1 MFNNCKDAFA
11 LCKNFGYPS
20 FFVTITCNPEWDEIK
35 RLLIGTGL
43 KAEDRP
49 DITSRVFKIKLNNL
63 IRDFKYGDIFGKI
76 SGYKLISAQI
86 PDKRRRPKLYA
97 AVEKFMVHS
106 PCGKYNKNSPFM
118 TSISLLE
125 ENPVIFKEYEG
136 IQDVLS
142 RVDAKSLPIVSF
154 HRNLYEGQ
162 YFNVDSK
169 KKGYLLSLH
178 PLPSLFY
185 RKFKDLLGNT
195 IVTFDA
201 NHNLIELRIEKL
213 NHTAY
218 IIRGLHKLMNFYGLY
233 RGGYIKLSYAYK
245 EYFRIIK
252 IRDHNMVKK
261 SSIYTGIKLL
271 LSDNFYHKDEDLHS
285 SYLGL
290 PTEFVTKAFP
300 SHHHQV
306 CVVQRR
312 GCRYT
317 MGLFSLVMVLED
329 YRLTPKLA
337 RARRMS
343 ILRSKRLNHTLNV
356 NDVLRYSFS
365 NFLDTSPKDH
375 SPQVVLPLK
384 RTSSAVSNDSISCFI
399 STEKGHSSCTG
410 HQMFKV
416 NFHDPVNLSSNIS
429 SSRDKK
435 KVTLKGT
442 CSSTK
447 AIVNPSDNMLSA
459 KATFFDP
466 TSIRTPLL
474 DVTNDLYHHEVVD
487 VFDDINLE
495 SDYSIDFQDDN
506 VIDESATAY
515 EIDSLVIDEE
525 AFWDAGDLSHT
536 CIYCKALMW
545 DHERLSK
552 SINSVTPHFGLCCM
566 DGKVELP
573 LMKQAPDNLKAL
585 YFLDDEI
592 GRYFR
597 KNIRAFNAMFSF
609 TSMAGKINHKINNG
623 SDPPSFILSGQ
634 NYHSIGS
641 LIPQANEK
649 PRFAQL
655 YIYDTD
661 NEIHNRISAILPV
674 SSVGNLEHD
683 IVCMLKNM
691 LDEHNPLAQSFRY
704 ARDRFTESHSLDM
717 KLKLIRRREKDG
729 RRYNLPTASE
739 VAALV
744 VGDIDDSLLDRD
756 IILETKSKQLK
767 KIDVIHPLYL
777 ALQYPLIF
785 PYGEDGYRTGILAAS
800 RYNVD
805 GSKKR
810 NTISMR
816 EFFAFRLQMR
826 SSESPILLNSRRLF
840 QQFLVDAY
848 TMVESE
854 RLSFLRF
861 NQPKL
866 RVEKYKLLHESLVR
880 GDANAVSSGQ
890 RIILPST
897 FTGGPRYMF
906 NNCKDAFALCKNF
919 GYPSFFVTITC
930 NPEWDEIKRLLIGT
944 GLKAEDRPDI
954 TSRVFKIKL
963 NNLIRDF
970 KYGDIFG
977 KISGYVCTIEFQK
990 RGLPHAHILLFMHPL
1005 SKPRSLD
1012 DIDKLISAQI
1022 PDKRRRPKLYAAVE
1036 KFMVHSPCGKY
1047 NKNSPF
1053 MVNGLCSKYFSKQ
1066 FRQRTVVDEAG
1077 FPKYCR
1083 PKNGRT
1089 IIKKGATLDNSFIVP
1104 YNPTL
1109 LLRYGCHI
1117 NVEHTRQT
1125 SAIKYLFKYVHKGND
1140 RVTASFYQTSVN
1152 GNAPPIVDEI
1162 NNHYDCRYISACE
1175 ATWRL
1180 YGYDIQVKEPAVIR
1194 LPFHLLEENP
1204 VIFKEYEGIQDVLSR
1219 VDAKFTKLQ
1228 AWFVVNKY
1236 FPLARSLT
1244 YCEFPQK
1251 FVWKDNISMWIP
1263 RKQGYSIG
1271 RLTHV
1276 PRGNGEDYYLRLL
1289 LNIQKGCTS
1298 FEEIRTVDGVTHNTF
1313 KEACYALGLLQ
1324 DEKEFIDAILE
1335 ASTWASANYVR
1346 DLFVMLL
1353 ISNNIACPDFVL
1365 ERCYKELSEDIL
1377 FEQRRIHHVQDLH
1390 LSDEHIM
1397 NLTLAKI
1404 EDKMQAN
1411 GRCGGNIVLNVASS
1425 DIASLLLPNGRT
1437 AHSRFKIP
1445 LSINEDS
1452 ICNIKPGTPLC
1463 KLICK
1468 AKLIIWDEAPMLS
1481 KYCYEALDKS
1491 LKDIL
1496 RFQPS
1501 FNPNLPFGGK
1511 VVVLGGDFRQILPVI
1526 PMGSR
1531 QDIVQACISS
1541 SYLWDFC
1548 TVLKLSKNMRL
1559 TVGGIVEVDDDIK
1572 AFADWLIQIGNGLA
1586 GDSTDGESEVVIPK
1600 DILIDDTNDGFQ
1612 NLVTFVYTG
1621 LLMNL
1626 DNINYFKEHTILAP
1640 TLEVVHEVNNT
1651 IMEFINSDEKV
1662 YLSSDSL
1669 CAEEGNIEYELDAII
1684 TDVLNSINCSGLP
1697 NHQLK
1702 LKIGVPVML
1711 LRNIDQSNGLCN
1723 GTRLQVRR
1731 LGNHVIECNILTG
1744 DKCGEVVLIPRM
1756 NMAPNN
1762 ETLPFRF
1769 QRRQFPLVVSF
1780 AMTINKSQGQ
1790 TLSKVGLYLPRPVF
1804 THGQLYVAL
1813 SRVKS
1818 TEGLRVLIKNNGS
1831 LSDDSTLNVV
1841 YRKVFQNL

>member
-1 MFNNCKDAFA
+1 
-11 LCKNFGYPS
+11 
-20 FFVTITCNPEWDEIK
+20 
-35 RLLIGTGL
+35 
-43 KAEDRP
+43 
-49 DITSRVFKIKLNNL
+49 
-63 IRDFKYGDIFGKI
+63 
-76 SGYKLISAQI
+76 
-86 PDKRRRPKLYA
+86 
-97 AVEKFMVHS
+97 
-106 PCGKYNKNSPFM
+106 
-118 TSISLLE
+118 
-125 ENPVIFKEYEG
+125 
-136 IQDVLS
+136 
-142 RVDAKSLPIVSF
+142 
-154 HRNLYEGQ
+154 
-162 YFNVDSK
+162 
-169 KKGYLLSLH
+169 
-178 PLPSLFY
+178 
-185 RKFKDLLGNT
+185 
-195 IVTFDA
+195 
-201 NHNLIELRIEKL
+201 
-213 NHTAY
+213 
-218 IIRGLHKLMNFYGLY
+218 
-233 RGGYIKLSYAYK
+233 
-245 EYFRIIK
+245 
-252 IRDHNMVKK
+252 
-261 SSIYTGIKLL
+261 
-271 LSDNFYHKDEDLHS
+271 
-285 SYLGL
+285 
-290 PTEFVTKAFP
+290 
-300 SHHHQV
+300 
-306 CVVQRR
+306 
-312 GCRYT
+312 
-317 MGLFSLVMVLED
+317 MVLED

-365 NFLDTSPKDH
+365 DFLDTSPKDH

-384 RTSSAVSNDSISCFI
+384 RTSSAVSNDSISRFI

-459 KATFFDP
+459 KATFVDP

-474 DVTNDLYHHEVVD
+474 DVTNGWNNSSRYKSCILSNTNANLQKDKSHKPTYVDGADYLFCNNKIITSSTMNNNLESCIIHNHKRFTKQTDTIIREVCRSNNELFTSSVHDLGQSSKNANNVIHDSNVSDLYHHE
-487 VFDDINLE
+487 
-495 SDYSIDFQDDN
+495 
-506 VIDESATAY
+506 DESATAY

-525 AFWDAGDLSHT
+525 AFWDAGDPSHT

-585 YFLDDEI
+585 YFLDDEM

-623 SDPPSFILSGQ
+623 SGPPSFILSGQ

-661 NEIHNRISAILPV
+661 NEIHNRISAVLPV
-674 SSVGNLEHD
+674 SLVGNLEHD

-880 GDANAVSSGQ
+880 GEADAVSSGQ

-906 NNCKDAFALCKNF
+906 NNCKDAFALCKHF
-919 GYPSFFVTITC
+919 A
-930 NPEWDEIKRLLIGT
+930 K
-944 GLKAEDRPDI
+944 DRPDI

-1005 SKPRSLD
+1005 SKPRSPD

-1036 KFMVHSPCGKY
+1036 KFMVHGPCGKY
-1047 NKNSPF
+1047 NKNSPC
-1053 MVNGLCSKYFSKQ
+1053 MVNGLCSKYFPKQ

-1083 PKNGRT
+1083 PKDGRT
-1089 IIKKGATLDNSFIVP
+1089 IIKKGATLDNSFIIP

-1117 NVEHTRQT
+1117 NVEHTCQT

-1162 NNHYDCRYISACE
+1162 NNYYDCRYISACE
-1175 ATWRL
+1175 AAWRL

-1194 LPFHLLEENP
+1194 LPFHLPDENP

-1251 FVWKDNISMWIP
+1251 FVWKDDISMWIP

-1324 DEKEFIDAILE
+1324 DDKEFIDAILE

-1411 GRCGGNIVLNVASS
+1411 GRSLKEFPAMPYPSLDLFHGLEDRLLLDEVNFDRSLLKQQYMQSLKTMTDEQRSAFDTIVDSVNNDRGGFFFLYGYGGTGKTFIWNTLSAYLRCGGNIVLNVASS
-1425 DIASLLLPNGRT
+1425 GIASLLLPNGRT

-1496 RFQPS
+1496 RF
-1501 FNPNLPFGGK
+1501 
-1511 VVVLGGDFRQILPVI
+1511 
-1526 PMGSR
+1526 
-1531 QDIVQACISS
+1531 
-1541 SYLWDFC
+1541 
-1548 TVLKLSKNMRL
+1548 
-1559 TVGGIVEVDDDIK
+1559 
-1572 AFADWLIQIGNGLA
+1572 
-1586 GDSTDGESEVVIPK
+1586 
-1600 DILIDDTNDGFQ
+1600 
-1612 NLVTFVYTG
+1612 
-1621 LLMNL
+1621 
-1626 DNINYFKEHTILAP
+1626 
-1640 TLEVVHEVNNT
+1640 
-1651 IMEFINSDEKV
+1651 
-1662 YLSSDSL
+1662 
-1669 CAEEGNIEYELDAII
+1669 
-1684 TDVLNSINCSGLP
+1684 
-1697 NHQLK
+1697 
-1702 LKIGVPVML
+1702 
-1711 LRNIDQSNGLCN
+1711 
-1723 GTRLQVRR
+1723 
-1731 LGNHVIECNILTG
+1731 
-1744 DKCGEVVLIPRM
+1744 
-1756 NMAPNN
+1756 
-1762 ETLPFRF
+1762 
-1769 QRRQFPLVVSF
+1769 
-1780 AMTINKSQGQ
+1780 
-1790 TLSKVGLYLPRPVF
+1790 
-1804 THGQLYVAL
+1804 
-1813 SRVKS
+1813 
-1818 TEGLRVLIKNNGS
+1818 
-1831 LSDDSTLNVV
+1831 
-1841 YRKVFQNL
+1841 

>member
-1 MFNNCKDAFA
+1 
-11 LCKNFGYPS
+11 
-20 FFVTITCNPEWDEIK
+20 
-35 RLLIGTGL
+35 
-43 KAEDRP
+43 
-49 DITSRVFKIKLNNL
+49 
-63 IRDFKYGDIFGKI
+63 
-76 SGYKLISAQI
+76 
-86 PDKRRRPKLYA
+86 
-97 AVEKFMVHS
+97 
-106 PCGKYNKNSPFM
+106 
-118 TSISLLE
+118 
-125 ENPVIFKEYEG
+125 
-136 IQDVLS
+136 
-142 RVDAKSLPIVSF
+142 
-154 HRNLYEGQ
+154 
-162 YFNVDSK
+162 
-169 KKGYLLSLH
+169 
-178 PLPSLFY
+178 
-185 RKFKDLLGNT
+185 
-195 IVTFDA
+195 
-201 NHNLIELRIEKL
+201 
-213 NHTAY
+213 
-218 IIRGLHKLMNFYGLY
+218 
-233 RGGYIKLSYAYK
+233 
-245 EYFRIIK
+245 
-252 IRDHNMVKK
+252 
-261 SSIYTGIKLL
+261 
-271 LSDNFYHKDEDLHS
+271 
-285 SYLGL
+285 
-290 PTEFVTKAFP
+290 
-300 SHHHQV
+300 
-306 CVVQRR
+306 
-312 GCRYT
+312 
-317 MGLFSLVMVLED
+317 
-329 YRLTPKLA
+329 
-337 RARRMS
+337 
-343 ILRSKRLNHTLNV
+343 
-356 NDVLRYSFS
+356 
-365 NFLDTSPKDH
+365 
-375 SPQVVLPLK
+375 
-384 RTSSAVSNDSISCFI
+384 
-399 STEKGHSSCTG
+399 
-410 HQMFKV
+410 
-416 NFHDPVNLSSNIS
+416 
-429 SSRDKK
+429 
-435 KVTLKGT
+435 
-442 CSSTK
+442 
-447 AIVNPSDNMLSA
+447 MLSA
-459 KATFFDP
+459 KATFVDS
-466 TSIRTPLL
+466 TSIKTPLL
-474 DVTNDLYHHEVVD
+474 DVTNGWNNSSRYKSCTLSNTNANLQKDKSHKPTYVDGADYLFCNNKIITSSTMNNNLESCIIHNHKRFTKQTDTIIREVCRSNNELFTSSVHDLGQSSKNANNVIHDSNVSDLYHHEVVD

-525 AFWDAGDLSHT
+525 AFWDAGDPSHT

-585 YFLDDEI
+585 YFLDDEM

-623 SDPPSFILSGQ
+623 SGPPSFILSGQ

-649 PRFAQL
+649 LRFAQL

-661 NEIHNRISAILPV
+661 NEIHNRISAVLPV

-800 RYNVD
+800 QYNVD

-861 NQPKL
+861 NQLKL

-880 GDANAVSSGQ
+880 GEADAVSSGQ

-906 NNCKDAFALCKNF
+906 NNCKDAFALCKHF

-970 KYGDIFG
+970 KYGDIFE

-1005 SKPRSLD
+1005 SKPRSPD

-1036 KFMVHSPCGKY
+1036 KFMVHGPCGKY
-1047 NKNSPF
+1047 NKNSPC
-1053 MVNGLCSKYFSKQ
+1053 MVNGLCSKYFPKQ

-1117 NVEHTRQT
+1117 NVEHTCQT

-1162 NNHYDCRYISACE
+1162 NNYYDCRYISACE
-1175 ATWRL
+1175 AAWRL

-1194 LPFHLLEENP
+1194 LPFHLPDENP

-1251 FVWKDNISMWIP
+1251 FVWKDDISMWIP

-1313 KEACYALGLLQ
+1313 KEACYANYVRDL
-1324 DEKEFIDAILE
+1324 FVDAILE
-1335 ASTWASANYVR
+1335 ESTWASANYVR

-1411 GRCGGNIVLNVASS
+1411 GRSLKEFPAMPYPSLDLFHGLEDRLLLDEVNFDRSLLKQQYMQSLKTMTDEQRSAFDTIVDSVNNDRGGFFFLYGYGGTGKTFIWNTLSAYLRCGGNIVLNVASS
-1425 DIASLLLPNGRT
+1425 GIASLLLPNGRT

-1559 TVGGIVEVDDDIK
+1559 TVGGMVEVDDDIK

-1600 DILIDDTNDGFQ
+1600 DILIDDTDDGFQ

-1626 DNINYFKEHTILAP
+1626 DNINYFKERTILAP

-1669 CAEEGNIEYELDAII
+1669 CAEEGNMEYELDAIT

-1818 TEGLRVLIKNNGS
+1818 REGLRVLIKNNGS

-1841 YRKVFQNL
+1841 YREVFQNL

>member
-1 MFNNCKDAFA
+1 
-11 LCKNFGYPS
+11 
-20 FFVTITCNPEWDEIK
+20 
-35 RLLIGTGL
+35 
-43 KAEDRP
+43 
-49 DITSRVFKIKLNNL
+49 
-63 IRDFKYGDIFGKI
+63 
-76 SGYKLISAQI
+76 
-86 PDKRRRPKLYA
+86 
-97 AVEKFMVHS
+97 
-106 PCGKYNKNSPFM
+106 
-118 TSISLLE
+118 
-125 ENPVIFKEYEG
+125 
-136 IQDVLS
+136 
-142 RVDAKSLPIVSF
+142 
-154 HRNLYEGQ
+154 
-162 YFNVDSK
+162 
-169 KKGYLLSLH
+169 
-178 PLPSLFY
+178 
-185 RKFKDLLGNT
+185 
-195 IVTFDA
+195 
-201 NHNLIELRIEKL
+201 
-213 NHTAY
+213 
-218 IIRGLHKLMNFYGLY
+218 
-233 RGGYIKLSYAYK
+233 
-245 EYFRIIK
+245 
-252 IRDHNMVKK
+252 
-261 SSIYTGIKLL
+261 
-271 LSDNFYHKDEDLHS
+271 
-285 SYLGL
+285 
-290 PTEFVTKAFP
+290 
-300 SHHHQV
+300 
-306 CVVQRR
+306 
-312 GCRYT
+312 
-317 MGLFSLVMVLED
+317 MVLED

-365 NFLDTSPKDH
+365 DFLDTSPKDH
-375 SPQVVLPLK
+375 SSQVVLPHK
-384 RTSSAVSNDSISCFI
+384 RTSSAVSNDSISRFI

-459 KATFFDP
+459 KATFVDS

-474 DVTNDLYHHEVVD
+474 DVTNGWNNSSRYKSCILSNTNANLQKDKSHKPTYVDGADYLFCNNKIITSSTMNNNLESCIIHNHKRFTKQTDTIIREVCRSNNELFTSSVHDLGQSSKNANNVIHDSNVSDLYHHEVVD

-525 AFWDAGDLSHT
+525 AFWDAGDPSHT

-585 YFLDDEI
+585 YFLDDEM

-623 SDPPSFILSGQ
+623 SGPPSFILSGQ

-649 PRFAQL
+649 LRFAQL

-661 NEIHNRISAILPV
+661 NEIHNRISAVLPV

-861 NQPKL
+861 NQLKL

-880 GDANAVSSGQ
+880 GEADAVSSGQ

-906 NNCKDAFALCKNF
+906 NNCKDAFALCKHF
-919 GYPSFFVTITC
+919 
-930 NPEWDEIKRLLIGT
+930 
-944 GLKAEDRPDI
+944 EDRPDI

-1005 SKPRSLD
+1005 SKPRSPD

-1036 KFMVHSPCGKY
+1036 KFMVHGPCGKY
-1047 NKNSPF
+1047 NKNSPC
-1053 MVNGLCSKYFSKQ
+1053 MVNGLCSKYFPKQ

-1117 NVEHTRQT
+1117 NVEHTCQT

-1162 NNHYDCRYISACE
+1162 NNYYDCRYISACE
-1175 ATWRL
+1175 AAWRL

-1194 LPFHLLEENP
+1194 LPFHLPDENP

-1251 FVWKDNISMWIP
+1251 FVWKDDISMWIP

-1324 DEKEFIDAILE
+1324 DDKEFIDAILE

-1411 GRCGGNIVLNVASS
+1411 GRSLKEFPAMPYPSLDLFHGLEDRLLLDEVNFDRSLLKQQYMQSLKTMTDEQRSAFDTIVDSVNNDRGGFFFLYGYGGTGKTFIWNTLSAYLRCGGNIVLNVASS
-1425 DIASLLLPNGRT
+1425 GIASLLLPNGPT

-1559 TVGGIVEVDDDIK
+1559 TVGGMVEVDDDIK

-1600 DILIDDTNDGFQ
+1600 DILIDDTDDGFQ

-1626 DNINYFKEHTILAP
+1626 DNINYFKERTILAP

-1669 CAEEGNIEYELDAII
+1669 CAEEGNMEYELDAIT

-1818 TEGLRVLIKNNGS
+1818 REGLRVLIKNNGS

-1841 YRKVFQNL
+1841 YREVFQNL

>member
-1 MFNNCKDAFA
+1 MD
-11 LCKNFGYPS
+11 P
-20 FFVTITCNPEWDEIK
+20 
-35 RLLIGTGL
+35 
-43 KAEDRP
+43 
-49 DITSRVFKIKLNNL
+49 
-63 IRDFKYGDIFGKI
+63 I
-76 SGYKLISAQI
+76 S
-86 PDKRRRPKLYA
+86 
-97 AVEKFMVHS
+97 
-106 PCGKYNKNSPFM
+106 
-118 TSISLLE
+118 
-125 ENPVIFKEYEG
+125 
-136 IQDVLS
+136 
-142 RVDAKSLPIVSF
+142 
-154 HRNLYEGQ
+154 
-162 YFNVDSK
+162 
-169 KKGYLLSLH
+169 SLH

-185 RKFKDLLGNT
+185 RKFKDMLGNT

-271 LSDNFYHKDEDLHS
+271 LSDNFYHKVFSDETSHDKRYNYKHFGSSSKYIPVDLNLAPEVEEGSTIVLRSDQSKFFPIKDNNIHFHAAVSNESDLIHSKQSNLPYMVTYSCVITDEDLHS

-306 CVVQRR
+306 CVIVQRR

-365 NFLDTSPKDH
+365 DFLDTSPKDH

-384 RTSSAVSNDSISCFI
+384 RTSSAVSNDSISRFI

-447 AIVNPSDNMLSA
+447 AIVNPSDNMMSA
-459 KATFFDP
+459 TATFVDP

-474 DVTNDLYHHEVVD
+474 DVTNVGWNNSNRYKSCTLSNTNANLQKDKSHKPTYVDGVDYLFCNNKIITSSSMNNNLESCIIHNHKRFTKQIDTIIREVCRSNNELFTSSVHDHGQSSKNANNVIHDSNVSDLYHHEVVD
-487 VFDDINLE
+487 VFNDINLE

-525 AFWDAGDLSHT
+525 AFWDAGDPSHT

-585 YFLDDEI
+585 YFLDDEM
-592 GRYFR
+592 GRYYQ

-609 TSMAGKINHKINNG
+609 TTMAGKINHKINNG
-623 SDPPSFILSGQ
+623 SGPPSFILSGQ

-655 YIYDTD
+655 YIYDTE
-661 NEIHNRISAILPV
+661 NEIHNRISAVLPV

-691 LDEHNPLAQSFRY
+691 LDEHNALAQSFRY

-880 GDANAVSSGQ
+880 GEADAVSSGQ

-897 FTGGPRYMF
+897 FTCGPRYMF
-906 NNCKDAFALCKNF
+906 NNCKDAFALCKHF

-1005 SKPRSLD
+1005 SKPRSPD

-1036 KFMVHSPCGKY
+1036 KFMVHGPCGKY
-1047 NKNSPF
+1047 NKNSPC
-1053 MVNGLCSKYFSKQ
+1053 MVNGLCSKYFPKQ

-1117 NVEHTRQT
+1117 NVEHTCQT

-1162 NNHYDCRYISACE
+1162 NNYYDCRYISACE
-1175 ATWRL
+1175 AAWRL

-1194 LPFHLLEENP
+1194 LPFHLPDENP

-1236 FPLARSLT
+1236 FPLARLLT
-1244 YCEFPQK
+1244 YCEFRQK
-1251 FVWKDNISMWIP
+1251 FVWKDDISMWIP

-1324 DEKEFIDAILE
+1324 DDKEFIDAILE

-1411 GRCGGNIVLNVASS
+1411 GRSLKEFPAMPYPSLDLFHGLEDRLLLDEVNFDRSLLKQQYMQSLKTMTDEQRSAFDTIVDSVNNDRGGFFFLYGYGGTGKTFIWNTLSAYLRCGGNIVLNVASS
-1425 DIASLLLPNGRT
+1425 GIASLLLPNGRT

-1559 TVGGIVEVDDDIK
+1559 TVGGMVEVDDDTK
-1572 AFADWLIQIGNGLA
+1572 AIADWLIQIGNGLA

-1600 DILIDDTNDGFQ
+1600 DILIDDTDDGFQ

-1626 DNINYFKEHTILAP
+1626 DNINYFKERMILAP
-1640 TLEVVHEVNNT
+1640 TLEVVHEFRL
-1651 IMEFINSDEKV
+1651 IM
-1662 YLSSDSL
+1662 
-1669 CAEEGNIEYELDAII
+1669 C
-1684 TDVLNSINCSGLP
+1684 
-1697 NHQLK
+1697 
-1702 LKIGVPVML
+1702 
-1711 LRNIDQSNGLCN
+1711 
-1723 GTRLQVRR
+1723 
-1731 LGNHVIECNILTG
+1731 
-1744 DKCGEVVLIPRM
+1744 
-1756 NMAPNN
+1756 
-1762 ETLPFRF
+1762 
-1769 QRRQFPLVVSF
+1769 
-1780 AMTINKSQGQ
+1780 
-1790 TLSKVGLYLPRPVF
+1790 
-1804 THGQLYVAL
+1804 
-1813 SRVKS
+1813 
-1818 TEGLRVLIKNNGS
+1818 
-1831 LSDDSTLNVV
+1831 
-1841 YRKVFQNL
+1841 